1 MQFASKFAGKRVLIL
16 GAGVTGR
23 AVAKLLEELGATI
36 KIADQNPPPDFASHP
51 ITDLDNLD
59 YELAVV
65 SPGWKPDHPLI
76 SALNS
81 KGVTLTSEIDLAWDF
96 RNLHKPNQKWIAITG
111 TNGKTTTTEL
121 TALMLNAAGISAK
134 ACGNVGTTVIESV
147 WDDHAYDVLVIEI
160 SSFQIH
166 WLNQARFEAI
176 AILNIADDHTD
187 WHGSFAAYTAAKI
200 KLLQFT
206 DLAVINAQDSHL
218 VAATKDF
225 KGRKVFFT
233 LDTPISGQVGLV
245 ENLLVDR
252 AFTVNSNEAGAICEL
267 SQVRPTVP
275 HSVANTLAAAALARS
290 LGADYEGIQSA
301 VEKFTPGR
309 HRIELILEKDGV
321 RWINDSK
328 ATNPHAA
335 QAALYSNEN
344 SIWIAGGL
352 AKGANFQELITK
364 CAKRIKYALLIGSDR
379 DLIATELEKNGIQ
392 HFRVDGEPLMEQ
404 VVLKAKAL
412 ASPGDTVLLAPACAS
427 MDQFKNYSD
436 RGDQFA
442 DAVRKF
448 A

>member
-1 MQFASKFAGKRVLIL
+1 MQFAGKKILIL
-16 GAGVTGR
+16 GAGVTGS
-23 AVAKLLEELGATI
+23 AVAKLLEELGALI
-36 KIADQNPPPDFASHP
+36 KIADSNPPTDFAIHP
-51 ITDLDNLD
+51 ISDLENLD
-59 YELAVV
+59 YDLAVV
-65 SPGWKPDHPLI
+65 SPGWRPDHQLI
-76 SALNS
+76 KALQA
-81 KGVTLTSEIDLAWDF
+81 KGVALTSEIDMAWDF
-96 RNLHKPNQKWIAITG
+96 RNLHQPSQKWIAITG

-121 TALMLNAAGISAK
+121 TAAMLNASGISAK

-147 WDDHAYDVLVIEI
+147 WDEKKYEVLVIEI

-166 WLNQARFEAI
+166 WLQQAKFEAI

-218 VAATKDF
+218 ISATKDF
-225 KGRKVFFT
+225 HGRKVLFT
-233 LDTPISGQVGLV
+233 LDTPMAGQLGLV

-252 AFTVNSNEAGAICEL
+252 AFTLSATEAGAICEL
-267 SQVRPTVP
+267 IQVQPTVP
-275 HSVANTLAAAALARS
+275 HSVANTLAAAALARG

-301 VEKFTPGR
+301 IEKFTPGR
-309 HRIELILEKDGV
+309 HRIELVLDKDGI

-335 QAALYSNEN
+335 QAALYSNNN

-352 AKGANFQELITK
+352 AKGANFHELINR
-364 CAKRIKYALLIGSDR
+364 CANRIKCALLIGTDR
-379 DLIATELEKNGIQ
+379 DLIATELEKNGVEY
-392 HFRVDGEPLMEQ
+392 FRIDGEPLMEQ
-404 VVLKAKAL
+404 VVLKAKSL
-412 ASPGDTVLLAPACAS
+412 ASAGDTVLLAPACAS

-436 RGDQFA
+436 RGDQFV